1 MSDLLFRSSQ
11 FDRAAVDEENRTVS
25 LAFSSE
31 QPYKRSFGMEVLSH
45 RAGDVD
51 MSFIASGSAP
61 LLLDHDQKRQ
71 IGVVEFAGISEGV
84 GRATVRFSR
93 SPLAEEIFNDV
104 KDGIRKN
111 ISVGYA
117 ITNKTVE
124 QRDQESVVRCSWFPQ
139 EISVVSV
146 PADKSVGIGRAD
158 GEDSLIEEP
167 AVEIEIKKETSQ
179 MENQTVDIE
188 VVRAEVQKTERTRVA
203 ELAALG
209 QRHGL
214 VEMASQ
220 YITDGRGVDEFRAAA
235 LDEMSRKS
243 VKVESSAAI
252 GLTEKEAGEF
262 SLARAVNALVTGD
275 FSDAGF
281 ELEVSRA
288 VAQKQG
294 KLQTR
299 SNIFVPA
306 EYGVRAAGA
315 NAITAAN
322 NPALIDSRKQGFMDV
337 LFNKTIA
344 SKLGVQYLSG
354 LVGAVEFP
362 RFTNAA
368 VARFVGEGAD
378 GTIDKVDSDT
388 ATMSPRT
395 LIALTELTRSM
406 VLNSSGIEARL
417 RAHLEKAVAQAL
429 DQDVFATVLADADI
443 NWLTNP
449 VAPATFDYTAL
460 RAAVNALRA
469 ANALSDN
476 AMWAMDSGVANLFE
490 TTEKDSNTVG
500 IYLRDDTTGRMAG
513 FGSDV
518 SESVGNNLIFGDWSE
533 VTVGNWSTLELSID
547 SSQKF
552 TSGGFLLRA
561 ITDVDAIVTR
571 PVAFSGYK
579 AVI

>member
-1 MSDLLFRSSQ
+1 
-11 FDRAAVDEENRTVS
+11 
-25 LAFSSE
+25 
-31 QPYKRSFGMEVLSH
+31 
-45 RAGDVD
+45 
-51 MSFIASGSAP
+51 
-61 LLLDHDQKRQ
+61 
-71 IGVVEFAGISEGV
+71 
-84 GRATVRFSR
+84 
-93 SPLAEEIFNDV
+93 
-104 KDGIRKN
+104 
-111 ISVGYA
+111 
-117 ITNKTVE
+117 
-124 QRDQESVVRCSWFPQ
+124 
-139 EISVVSV
+139 
-146 PADKSVGIGRAD
+146 
-158 GEDSLIEEP
+158 
-167 AVEIEIKKETSQ
+167 
-179 MENQTVDIE
+179 
-188 VVRAEVQKTERTRVA
+188 
-203 ELAALG
+203 
-209 QRHGL
+209 
-214 VEMASQ
+214 
-220 YITDGRGVDEFRAAA
+220 
-235 LDEMSRKS
+235 
-243 VKVESSAAI
+243 
-252 GLTEKEAGEF
+252 
-262 SLARAVNALVTGD
+262 
-275 FSDAGF
+275 
-281 ELEVSRA
+281 
-288 VAQKQG
+288 
-294 KLQTR
+294 
-299 SNIFVPA
+299 
-306 EYGVRAAGA
+306 
-315 NAITAAN
+315 
-322 NPALIDSRKQGFMDV
+322 MDV

-368 VARFVGEGAD
+368 TARFVGEGAD
-378 GTIDKVDSDT
+378 GTIDVVNSDT

-443 NWLTNP
+443 DWLTNP
-449 VAPATFDYTAL
+449 VSPATFDYTAL